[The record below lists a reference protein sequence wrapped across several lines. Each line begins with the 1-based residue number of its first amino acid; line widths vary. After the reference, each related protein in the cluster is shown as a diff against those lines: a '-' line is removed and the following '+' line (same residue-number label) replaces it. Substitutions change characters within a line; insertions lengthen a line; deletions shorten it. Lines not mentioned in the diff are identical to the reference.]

1 MNWQEESAVYK
12 CQFFKFQHYDWSFKL
27 VGTARQFMVVLCEVL
42 LFAVLLILF
51 QVFNEGQP
59 EIRE

>member
-1 MNWQEESAVYK
+1 
-12 CQFFKFQHYDWSFKL
+12 
-27 VGTARQFMVVLCEVL
+27 MVVLCEVL